1 MDYPAASAALLKQH
15 PLLVEHEWLA
25 KSLTNTIVGI
35 VSVKGQTDMLWLMNQ
50 LLEEQINI
58 MLYIIVVERV
68 AFFPTDWNA
77 ADYTVFRNHVEQ
89 YRATIVAHNLIRQS
103 TIAHRISIA
112 AAAQQSIA
120 QLAMGTHPSS
130 SDT

>member
-25 KSLTNTIVGI
+25 KSLTDTIVGI

-89 YRATIVAHNLIRQS
+89 YRAAVVAHNLIRRS
-103 TIAHRISIA
+103 TTAHRISIA

-120 QLAMGTHPSS
+120 AQQ